1 MPCHYLKRSLFFL
14 ENKAAKGICSLVHN
28 ISGSIK
34 IEPITTVE
42 FSNFQKVLYDHSG
55 IALAPEKKTMVA
67 SRLAKRLL
75 HFGMNSYSQYF
86 QLIQSGNHPNEF
98 QLMINILTTN
108 ETYFFREPKHFDFVR
123 DHILKNWRNENF
135 RLWSAAS
142 STGEESY
149 SLGML
154 LAENI
159 GTRNW
164 EIFASDV
171 NTDVLETA
179 RHGVYL
185 MNRLEN
191 MDQRYLNKYC
201 LKGVRSQEGY
211 FRVDEKI
218 RSRVRFEQVNLKSDF
233 PKSLGLFD
241 VIFLRNVLIYF
252 DKPTKQDIV
261 QRISKMLK
269 PNGYFFISHAETL
282 HGLNVDLRMVQ
293 PSIYK
298 RA

>member
-1 MPCHYLKRSLFFL
+1 
-14 ENKAAKGICSLVHN
+14 
-28 ISGSIK
+28 
-34 IEPITTVE
+34 
-42 FSNFQKVLYDHSG
+42 
-55 IALAPEKKTMVA
+55 MVA

-75 HFGMNSYSQYF
+75 HYGLQSYGDYF
-86 QLIQSGNHPNEF
+86 QLLNNRQYPYEF

-108 ETYFFREPKHFDFVR
+108 ETYFFREPQHFDFV
-123 DHILKNWRNENF
+123 HEQIIKPWRGDNF

-154 LAENI
+154 LMEFM
-159 GTRNW
+159 GVKKW

-171 NTDVLETA
+171 NTDVLEAA
-179 RHGVYL
+179 RKGVYL

-191 MDQRYLNKYC
+191 MNPRYLEKYC

-211 FRVDEKI
+211 FRIDEKI
-218 RSRVRFEQVNLKSDF
+218 RQRVRFEQVNLKAQL
-233 PKSLGLFD
+233 PKHLGLFD

-252 DKPTKQDIV
+252 DKETKQDV
-261 QRISKMLK
+261 VKRVVSALK
-269 PNGYFFISHAETL
+269 PGGHFFISHSETL
-282 HGLNVDLRMVQ
+282 HGLTVDLQMIK

-298 RA
+298 KP

>member
-1 MPCHYLKRSLFFL
+1 L
-14 ENKAAKGICSLVHN
+14 
-28 ISGSIK
+28 
-34 IEPITTVE
+34 
-42 FSNFQKVLYDHSG
+42 LYDHAG

-75 HFGMNSYSQYF
+75 HFGLQSYGEYY
-86 QLIQSGNHPNEF
+86 QLLNNGQHPHEF

-108 ETYFFREPKHFDFVR
+108 ETYFFREPQHFDYVKEN
-123 DHILKNWRNENF
+123 IVKNWRGENF

-154 LAENI
+154 LTEQL
-159 GTRNW
+159 GMRKW
-164 EIFASDV
+164 EIFGSDV
-171 NTDVLETA
+171 NTDVLEAA
-179 RHGVYL
+179 RKGVYL

-191 MDQRYLNKYC
+191 MDQRYLEKYC

-218 RSRVRFEQVNLKSDF
+218 RSRVRFEQVNLKSQL
-233 PKSLGLFD
+233 PKNLGLFD

-252 DKPTKQDIV
+252 DKETKQDIL
-261 QRISKMLK
+261 QRITPQLK
-269 PNGYFFISHAETL
+269 PGGHFFISHSETL
-282 HGLNVDLRMVQ
+282 HGLSVDLRMVK
-293 PSIYK
+293 PSIYQK
-298 RA
+298 P

>member
-1 MPCHYLKRSLFFL
+1 M
-14 ENKAAKGICSLVHN
+14 
-28 ISGSIK
+28 
-34 IEPITTVE
+34 
-42 FSNFQKVLYDHSG
+42 LYDHAG

-75 HFGMNSYSQYF
+75 HFGLQSYDQYY
-86 QLIQSGNHPNEF
+86 QLLNNGQHPHEF

-108 ETYFFREPKHFDFVR
+108 ETYFFREPQHFDYVKE
-123 DHILKNWRNENF
+123 HILKNWRGENF

-154 LAENI
+154 LAENM
-159 GTRNW
+159 GVKKW
-164 EIFASDV
+164 EIFGSDV
-171 NTDVLETA
+171 NTDVLEA
-179 RHGVYL
+179 AKKGVYL
-185 MNRLEN
+185 MNRLEY
-191 MDQRYLNKYC
+191 MDKRYLDKYC

-218 RSRVRFEQVNLKSDF
+218 RNRVRFEQVNLKSQL

-252 DKPTKQDIV
+252 DKETKQDIV
-261 QRISKMLK
+261 RRVISALK
-269 PNGYFFISHAETL
+269 PDGHFFISHSETL
-282 HGLNVDLRMVQ
+282 HGLTIDLQMIK

-298 RA
+298 KI

>member
-1 MPCHYLKRSLFFL
+1 
-14 ENKAAKGICSLVHN
+14 
-28 ISGSIK
+28 
-34 IEPITTVE
+34 
-42 FSNFQKVLYDHSG
+42 
-55 IALAPEKKTMVA
+55 MVA

-75 HFGMNSYSQYF
+75 HFGLQSYGQYY
-86 QLIQSGNHPNEF
+86 QLLNNEQHPHEF

-108 ETYFFREPKHFDFVR
+108 ETYFFREPQHFEYVKEN
-123 DHILKNWRNENF
+123 ILKSWRGENF

-154 LAENI
+154 LTEHL
-159 GTRNW
+159 GMRKW
-164 EIFASDV
+164 EIFGSDV
-171 NTDVLETA
+171 NTDVLNAA
-179 RHGVYL
+179 RKGVYL

-191 MDQRYLNKYC
+191 MDKRYLDKYC

-218 RSRVRFEQVNLKSDF
+218 RNRVRFEQVNLKSQL

-252 DKPTKQDIV
+252 DKETKQEIL
-261 QRISKMLK
+261 QRIIHLLK
-269 PNGYFFISHAETL
+269 PGGHFFISHSETL
-282 HGLNVDLRMVQ
+282 HGLSVDLRMVK
-293 PSIYK
+293 PSIYQK
-298 RA
+298 P